1 MEADLNEELWP
12 LAPLPI
18 LHLRKAGDCTHA
30 PAMTQ
35 ENSFWKGSPSQWLNL
50 GPFTAALLA
59 AAGILI
65 GAIVSGPFF
74 PLVLTALVVP
84 AGYMLWRY
92 LVVRT
97 QVFELTSERLRI
109 TRGVINQKIDE
120 IELYRVK
127 DSQMIRPWWMRLTG
141 LASIALETSD
151 RTLPQLVIPAIHGGE
166 TVRELLRKH
175 VELERDRKRVR
186 ETDFDDVGG
195 EHSDPL

>member
-1 MEADLNEELWP
+1 
-12 LAPLPI
+12 
-18 LHLRKAGDCTHA
+18 
-30 PAMTQ
+30 MTQ

-127 DSQMIRPWWMRLTG
+127 DSQMIRSWWMRLTG
-141 LASIALETSD
+141 LASIVLETSD
-151 RTLPQLVIPAIHGGE
+151 RSMPHLTIPAIHGGE
-166 TVRELLRKH
+166 QVRELLRKH
-175 VELERDRKRVR
+175 VELQRDRKRVR
-186 ETDFDDVGG
+186 EMDFDEAGDDGIDG
-195 EHSDPL
+195 